1 MLSSFLIILICF
13 VTKVAVVYYRF
24 MLVSSSMCE
33 EGLQLMVT
41 VLKRS
46 KNVSLRTNL
55 TIAFADLT
63 LRFPNLT
70 QPWTHHIYHM

>member
-1 MLSSFLIILICF
+1 
-13 VTKVAVVYYRF
+13 
-24 MLVSSSMCE
+24 MLVSSTVCE

-46 KNVSLRTNL
+46 KNVSMRTNL

>member
-1 MLSSFLIILICF
+1 MIEVIYTVNDKLYSIL
-13 VTKVAVVYYRF
+13 RF

-46 KNVSLRTNL
+46 QNVSLRTNL

>member
-1 MLSSFLIILICF
+1 
-13 VTKVAVVYYRF
+13 
-24 MLVSSSMCE
+24 MLVSSAVCE

-46 KNVSLRTNL
+46 KNVALRTNM

-70 QPWTHHIYHM
+70 QPWTHHIYHMYVSFYLFKKFNVITRLI

>member
-1 MLSSFLIILICF
+1 
-13 VTKVAVVYYRF
+13 
-24 MLVSSSMCE
+24 MLVSSAVCD

-41 VLKRS
+41 VLTRS
-46 KNVSLRTNL
+46 RNVSLRTNL

-70 QPWTHHIYHM
+70 QPWTRHIYQMYGGYYIIIFRID